1 MQFGAKESLDG
12 RPAAP
17 VEAVG
22 KESETDRADVNG
34 RGRSRSVA
42 VDPVV
47 FVAAR
52 DHTQLGAPSE
62 CVIIVHIIVIL
73 I

>member
-1 MQFGAKESLDG
+1 VHFGAKESLDG

-22 KESETDRADVNG
+22 RESETGADVNG

-47 FVAAR
+47 LVVAWR
-52 DHTQLGAPSE
+52 GRTQLGAPSE

>member
-1 MQFGAKESLDG
+1 MHFGAKESLDG

-22 KESETDRADVNG
+22 TESESGADVNG
-34 RGRSRSVA
+34 RSSKQLGGGSPGGCVARSHTAQR
-42 VDPVV
+42 V
-47 FVAAR
+47 FVSVC
-52 DHTQLGAPSE
+52 LLY
-62 CVIIVHIIVIL
+62 IVFMIL

>member
-1 MQFGAKESLDG
+1 VHFGAKESLDG

-22 KESETDRADVNG
+22 KESETGADVNG
-34 RGRSRSVA
+34 RGPKQVGGGR
-42 VDPVV
+42 PVV
-47 FVAAR
+47 LVVAWR
-52 DHTQLGAPSE
+52 GRTQLGAPSE